1 MPPAE
6 DSQRPNPASP
16 YPVDA
21 EPLTL
26 EVGGEVYTI
35 DRELTAVLQSG
46 IPAVLTAC
54 RHGREVIKQENLFLV
69 SDTDGNVYPGCGCG
83 MGLYAS
89 DTRFLSSWILRLE
102 DQVPTLLSS
111 SSERTHLSQIEFM
124 NQLLRLSD
132 GTTIPQET
140 LYLSSERGIGDYVR
154 SRLRLVNYN
163 PFTVRLHFS
172 LEFRADYADMFEVR
186 GMHRQHHGVML
197 QPKIEDQRLFLA
209 YMGEDKAFRQTRVT
223 FDLHAA
229 EFRIEPLAPE
239 HNSVGAIAHF
249 VIEAPGYGAEFS
261 FEYTVETLIS
271 GAGGIPESER
281 SWSFGTFVQHL
292 DQVAKARA
300 EGRTKLTSSNE
311 IFNLMLS
318 RSARDLAALTT
329 NYPTGPYPSAGIP
342 WFTAPFGRDGLITAL
357 QSLVLG
363 PELAYGT
370 LRYLAA
376 HQAKEDEPFKDAEP
390 GKILHEV
397 RFGELARLGQ
407 IPHTPYYGSV
417 DATPLFLILLSET
430 YRWTGNL
437 DFVRELWDS
446 VEAALMWLEVYG
458 DMDGD
463 GFVEFERRS
472 PLGLVV
478 QGWKDS
484 VNSVIRPDSTL
495 AEGPIALAEVQ
506 GYVYDAKKR
515 IAQLCYAMDLRIL
528 GDRLNREADELKE
541 AYNEAFWSEE
551 DGFYVLALDG
561 DKKPVRTPTSNP
573 AHGLFCGI
581 LSEAHIPQVVS
592 YLMGPGMFSGWGIRT
607 LSADSPVY
615 NPMSYHNGTVWPHD
629 NSLIVKGLA
638 DNGYKQ
644 EVLVVLDALFQA
656 ALHFPYYRLP
666 ELFCGFEKAGEL
678 DRPVPYPVACSP
690 QAWAAGTMFHLL
702 QSALGI
708 VPDAAGNALRIM
720 QPLLPRWLDEVRLD
734 GLRIGS
740 STLDLQFI
748 QYNGIT
754 TARVLN
760 KQGKVKVLIEG

>member
-1 MPPAE
+1 MAPADE
-6 DSQRPNPASP
+6 PKRVNPAAP
-16 YPVDA
+16 YPVDPEA
-21 EPLTL
+21 LTL
-26 EVGGEVYTI
+26 EVGGEIYTI

-54 RHGREVIKQENLFLV
+54 RHGREVIKQETLFLV

-89 DTRFLSSWILRLE
+89 DTRFLSGWILRLE
-102 DQVPTLLSS
+102 GHVPTLLSS
-111 SSERTHLSQIEFM
+111 SSERTHLSQMEFM
-124 NQLLRLSD
+124 NQILRLPD

-140 LYLSSERGIGDYVR
+140 IYLSSERGIGDYVR
-154 SRLRLVNYN
+154 DRLRIINYN
-163 PFTVRLHFS
+163 PFPVSLRFS

-186 GMHRQHHGVML
+186 GMHRQHHGVVL
-197 QPKIEDQRLFLA
+197 QPKIEGKTLVLA
-209 YMGEDKAFRQTRVT
+209 YMGEDKAFRQTRIR
-223 FDLHAA
+223 FDLEAT
-229 EFRIEPLAPE
+229 EFTLTPIPTE
-239 HNSVGAIAHF
+239 HYSVGAIASF
-249 VIEAPGYGAEFS
+249 ALEAPGNGAEIA
-261 FEYTVETLIS
+261 FEYTVETLI
-271 GAGGIPESER
+271 AGEGTIPEAER
-281 SWSFGTFVQHL
+281 DWSFKTFVQHL
-292 DQVAKARA
+292 DQVAKERMA
-300 EGRTKLTSSNE
+300 GRTSLTSSNE

-318 RSARDLAALTT
+318 RGNRDLAALTVT
-329 NYPTGPYPSAGIP
+329 YPTGPFPSAGIP
-342 WFTAPFGRDGLITAL
+342 WFTAPFGRDALITAI
-357 QSLVLG
+357 QSLMLG

-376 HQAKEDEPFKDAEP
+376 HQAKEDEPFKDSEP

-417 DATPLFLILLSET
+417 DSTPLFLVLLSET

-437 DFVRELWDS
+437 EIVRELWDS

-458 DMDGD
+458 DLDGD
-463 GFVEFERRS
+463 GFVEYERRS

-484 VNSVIRPDSTL
+484 VNSVIRPDATL
-495 AEGPIALAEVQ
+495 AEGPIALSEVQ

-541 AYNEAFWSEE
+541 AYNQAFWSEE

-561 DKKPVRTPTSNP
+561 DKRPVRTPTSNP
-573 AHGLFCGI
+573 AHGLWSGI
-581 LSEAHIPQVVS
+581 VAEERIPQVVAH
-592 YLMGPGMFSGWGIRT
+592 LMAPGMFSGWGIRT

-615 NPMSYHNGTVWPHD
+615 NPMSYHNGTIWPHD
-629 NSLIVKGLA
+629 NSLIVRGLA
-638 DNGYKQ
+638 EHGYKQ
-644 EVLVVLDALFQA
+644 EVLVVLDAMFQA

-666 ELFCGFEKAGEL
+666 ELFCGFSKASEL

-690 QAWAAGTMFHLL
+690 QSWAAGTMFLLL

-708 VPDAAGNALRIM
+708 VPDAAGNSLRIM
-720 QPLLPRWLDEVRLD
+720 QPLLPTWLDEVRLN
-734 GLRIGS
+734 GLRVGNT
-740 STLDLQFI
+740 TLDLQFI

-754 TARVLN
+754 TARVLG
-760 KQGKVKVLIEG
+760 KQGKMKVLIEG

>member
-6 DSQRPNPASP
+6 DPKRDNPAAP
-16 YPVDA
+16 YPINPEAV
-21 EPLTL
+21 TL

-35 DRELTAVLQSG
+35 DRELTAVLASG

-89 DTRFLSSWILRLE
+89 DTRFLSGWIFRLE
-102 DQVPTLLSS
+102 DQIPTLLSS

-124 NQLLRLSD
+124 NQLLQLAD

-140 LYLSSERGIGDYVR
+140 LYISSERAIGDYVR
-154 SRLRLVNYN
+154 DRVRITNYN
-163 PFTVRLHFS
+163 PFPVTLRFS

-186 GMHRQHHGVML
+186 GMHRQHHGVVL
-197 QPKIEDQRLFLA
+197 QPKIENQTLVLA

-223 FDLHAA
+223 FDLQAA
-229 EFRIEPLAPE
+229 QFRIEVLPAE
-239 HNSVGAIAHF
+239 HYSVGAVAHF
-249 VIEAPGYGAEFS
+249 SIEAPGNGAEFS
-261 FEYTVETLIS
+261 FAYTVETLVT
-271 GAGGIPESER
+271 GQGEIPEGER
-281 SWSFGTFVQHL
+281 DWTFGAFVEHL
-292 DQVAKARA
+292 DRTAKARVA
-300 EGRTKLTSSNE
+300 GRARLSTSNE

-318 RSARDLAALTT
+318 RSTRDLAALTT
-329 NYPTGPYPSAGIP
+329 NYPTGPFPSAGIP
-342 WFTAPFGRDGLITAL
+342 WFTAPFGRDALITAL
-357 QSLVLG
+357 QSLMLG

-370 LRYLAA
+370 LRYLASK
-376 HQAKEDEPFKDAEP
+376 QAKEDEPFKDAEP

-484 VNSVIRPDSTL
+484 VNSVIRPDATL
-495 AEGPIALAEVQ
+495 ATGPIALAEVQ
-506 GYVYDAKKR
+506 GYAYDAKKR
-515 IAQLCYAMDLRIL
+515 IAQLCYALDLRIL

-541 AYNEAFWSEE
+541 AFNQAFWSEE

-561 DKKPVRTPTSNP
+561 DKRQVRTPASNP
-573 AHGLFCGI
+573 AHGLWCGI
-581 LSEAHIPQVVS
+581 LAEERHDRVVGH
-592 YLMGPGMFSGWGIRT
+592 LMGPGMFSGWGIRT

-615 NPMSYHNGTVWPHD
+615 NPMSYHNGTIWPHD
-629 NSLIVKGLA
+629 NSLIVKGMA
-638 DNGYKQ
+638 DHGYKQ
-644 EVLVVLDALFQA
+644 EVLVVLDAMFQA

-666 ELFCGFEKAGEL
+666 ELFCGFTKVSEL

-690 QAWAAGTMFHLL
+690 QAWAAGTMFLLL
-702 QSALGI
+702 QSALGL

-720 QPLLPRWLDEVRLD
+720 QPLLPTWLDEVHLT
-734 GLRIGS
+734 GLRVGS

-760 KQGKVKVLIEG
+760 KQGKIKVLIEG

>member
-1 MPPAE
+1 MAPADEPP
-6 DSQRPNPASP
+6 RPNPAAP

-89 DTRFLSSWILRLE
+89 DTRFLSGWILRLE
-102 DQVPTLLSS
+102 DNVPTLLSS

-124 NQLLRLSD
+124 NQLLKLSD

-140 LYLSSERGIGDYVR
+140 IYLSSERGIGDYVR
-154 SRLRLVNYN
+154 DRIRLINYN
-163 PFTVRLHFS
+163 PFPIPLHFS

-186 GMHRQHHGVML
+186 GMHRQHHGLML
-197 QPKIEDQRLFLA
+197 QPKIEGKTLILA

-223 FDLHAA
+223 LRVASA
-229 EFRIEPLAPE
+229 EFRIEPLPAE
-239 HNSVGAIAHF
+239 HYSVGAIVHF
-249 VIEAPGYGAEFS
+249 TLEAPGNGQEFS
-261 FEYTVETLIS
+261 FEYTVETLIA
-271 GAGGIPESER
+271 GAGTVPEAER
-281 SWSFGTFVQHL
+281 DWDFGTFIAHL
-292 DQVAKARA
+292 DERAKARVQ
-300 EGRTKLTSSNE
+300 GRTGLGTSNE

-318 RSARDLAALTT
+318 RSSRDLAALTT
-329 NYPTGPYPSAGIP
+329 TYQTGPFPSAGIP
-342 WFTAPFGRDGLITAL
+342 WFTAPFGRDALITAL
-357 QSLVLG
+357 QSLMLG

-390 GKILHEV
+390 GKILHEM

-417 DATPLFLILLSET
+417 DSTPLFLILLSET

-463 GFVEFERRS
+463 GFVEYERRS

-484 VNSVIRPDSTL
+484 VNSVIRPDATL
-495 AEGPIALAEVQ
+495 AEGAIALAEVQ

-528 GDRLNREADELKE
+528 GDRLNREADELK
-541 AYNEAFWSEE
+541 AAFNEAFWSEE

-573 AHGLFCGI
+573 SHGLWCGI
-581 LSEAHIPQVVS
+581 LDEERIPRLVQH
-592 YLMGPGMFSGWGIRT
+592 LMAPGMFSGWGIRT

-615 NPMSYHNGTVWPHD
+615 NPMSYHNGTIWPHD
-629 NSLIVKGLA
+629 NSLIVRGLA
-638 DNGYKQ
+638 EHGYKQ
-644 EVLVVLDALFQA
+644 EVLVVFDAMYQA

-666 ELFCGFEKAGEL
+666 ELFCGFSKGSEL

-690 QAWAAGTMFHLL
+690 QAWAAGTMFLLL

-720 QPLLPRWLDEVRLD
+720 QPLLPAWLEEVRLT
-734 GLRIGS
+734 GLRVGN

-760 KQGKVKVLIEG
+760 KQGKIKVLIEG